1 MAGNR
6 LAIIDGVDLRLDEAG
21 RWYVSW
27 SNGRAYLSEPKDFF
41 RVWPLLD
48 RPLPEVRPL
57 LDELAKSAG
66 SIDRFP
72 AWKVVAAAFESGSR
86 GWTEFAV
93 AWLPFLDE
101 VEIGMLK
108 SSLVAIRDSKWASQK
123 SRQIARK
130 FAR

>member
-1 MAGNR
+1 MVKR
-6 LAIIDGVDLRLDEAG
+6 RVYLD
-21 RWYVSW
+21 
-27 SNGRAYLSEPKDFF
+27 EPKDFF
-41 RVWPLLD
+41 RVWPLLE

-57 LDELAKSAG
+57 LDELAKNAG

-72 AWKVVAAAFESGSR
+72 AWKVVAAAFKSESR
-86 GWTEFAV
+86 PWTDFAV

>member
-1 MAGNR
+1 MR
-6 LAIIDGVDLRLDEAG
+6 LAITDGTDLAIDEAG

-27 SNGRAYLSEPKDFF
+27 SNGTAYLDEPKDSF
-41 RVWPLLD
+41 RVWFLLE

-57 LDELAKSAG
+57 LNELAKSAG

-86 GWTEFAV
+86 PWTDLAV
-93 AWLPFLDE
+93 TWLPFLDDAE
-101 VEIGMLK
+101 LGMLK
-108 SSLVAIRDSKWASQK
+108 SSLATIRDSKWASQK
-123 SRQIARK
+123 SRQMARK